1 MTTHEQFAEDLAL
14 YALGSLEGSA
24 VDSLERHLE
33 ECAACRQELARLE
46 GDMAL
51 LALTTAGPSPPQRAR
66 QRLLKAIGREP
77 RSLRTVLTRR
87 RWWTVAPVFASLVLA
102 IFAILLWRE
111 NVRQRDR
118 LEALRA
124 DAARTQAA
132 VEEAKHL
139 LALLTDPGAMHV
151 TLAAAQARPQPGSPA
166 RAGVARAGVRE
177 PAGKAIY
184 MPRNGA
190 LVFMASNLAPLAPA
204 KTYELWLV
212 PMHGEKPMP
221 AGMFKPDPQGNAVVM
236 MPPLTAGVEARTF
249 AVTIEPEGGSATPT
263 LPMVLV
269 GS

>member
-151 TLAAAQARPQPGSPA
+151 TLAAAQARPQP
-166 RAGVARAGVRE
+166 
-177 PAGKAIY
+177 AGKAIY

-249 AVTIEPEGGSATPT
+249 AVTIEPEGGSAAPT
-263 LPMVLV
+263 MPMVLV

>member
-14 YALGSLEGSA
+14 YALGSLEGDA
-24 VDSLERHLE
+24 VGPLERHLE

-66 QRLLKAIGREP
+66 QRLLKAISREP

-87 RWWTVAPVFASLVLA
+87 RWWTLAPVFASLVLA

-111 NVRQRDR
+111 NARQRDR
-118 LEALRA
+118 IEAMRA
-124 DAARTQAA
+124 DAALNQASF
-132 VEEAKHL
+132 EEAKHL
-139 LALLTDPGAMHV
+139 LALLTDPSAMHV
-151 TLAAAQARPQPGSPA
+151 TLVAA
-166 RAGVARAGVRE
+166 RAKPQ

-184 MPRNGA
+184 MPGNGA

-204 KTYELWLV
+204 QTYELWLV
-212 PMHGEKPMP
+212 PMHGGKPMP
-221 AGMFKPDPQGNAVVM
+221 AGMFKPDPQGNAMVM
-236 MPPLTAGVEARTF
+236 MPPMTAGVEARTF
-249 AVTIEPEGGSATPT
+249 AVTIEPDGGSATPT
-263 LPMVLV
+263 MPMVLV

>member
-1 MTTHEQFAEDLAL
+1 MTKHEQFAEDLAL
-14 YALGSLEGSA
+14 YALGSLEGEEI
-24 VDSLERHLE
+24 DSVERHLE

-66 QRLLKAIGREP
+66 QRVLRAIGREP

-87 RWWTVAPVFASLVLA
+87 RWWTLTPVFAALVLA
-102 IFAILLWRE
+102 VFAILLWRE

-118 LEALRA
+118 IEALRA
-124 DAARTQAA
+124 DAASNQATF
-132 VEEAKHL
+132 EGAKHL
-139 LALLTDPGAMHV
+139 LLLLTDPSAMHV
-151 TLAAAQARPQPGSPA
+151 TLVAAQSKPQ
-166 RAGVARAGVRE
+166 

-204 KTYELWLV
+204 KTYELWLL
-212 PMHGEKPMP
+212 PMRGEKPMP
-221 AGMFKPDPQGNAVVM
+221 AATFKPDPHGNAMVM
-236 MPPLTAGVEARTF
+236 MPPMTAGIEARTF
-249 AVTIEPEGGSATPT
+249 AVTIEPEGGSASPT
-263 LPMVLV
+263 MPMVLV

>member
-1 MTTHEQFAEDLAL
+1 MTGHEQFAEDLAL
-14 YALGSLEGSA
+14 YALGSLEGDA
-24 VDSLERHLE
+24 VVPLERHLE

-87 RWWTVAPVFASLVLA
+87 RWWTLAPVFAALVLA
-102 IFAILLWRE
+102 VFAILLWRE
-111 NVRQRDR
+111 NARQRDR
-118 LEALRA
+118 IEALRA
-124 DAARTQAA
+124 DAASNQATF
-132 VEEAKHL
+132 EEAKHL
-139 LALLTDPGAMHV
+139 LALLTDPSAMHV
-151 TLAAAQARPQPGSPA
+151 TLVAAQSKPQ
-166 RAGVARAGVRE
+166 

-184 MPRNGA
+184 MPGNGA

-204 KTYELWLV
+204 KTYELWLM

-221 AGMFKPDPQGNAVVM
+221 AATFKPDPQGNAIVM
-236 MPPLTAGVEARTF
+236 MPPMTAGIEARTF

-263 LPMVLV
+263 MPLVLV

>member
-151 TLAAAQARPQPGSPA
+151 TLAAAQARPQP
-166 RAGVARAGVRE
+166 
-177 PAGKAIY
+177 AGKAIY

-221 AGMFKPDPQGNAVVM
+221 AGMFKPDPQGNAMVM

>member
-1 MTTHEQFAEDLAL
+1 MTIHEQFAEDLAL
-14 YALGSLEGSA
+14 YALGSLEGDA

-66 QRLLKAIGREP
+66 QRLLKAIAREP

-87 RWWTVAPVFASLVLA
+87 RWWTLAPVFASLVLA

-111 NVRQRDR
+111 NARQRDR
-118 LEALRA
+118 VEALRA
-124 DAARTQAA
+124 DAARTQATF
-132 VEEAKHL
+132 EEAKHL
-139 LALLTDPGAMHV
+139 LALLTDPSAMHV
-151 TLAAAQARPQPGSPA
+151 TLVAAQSKPQ
-166 RAGVARAGVRE
+166 

-221 AGMFKPDPQGNAVVM
+221 AGMFKPDPRGDAMVM
-236 MPPLTAGVEARTF
+236 MPPMTAGVEARTF
-249 AVTIEPEGGSATPT
+249 AVSIEPEGGSATPT
-263 LPMVLV
+263 MPMVLV

>member
-1 MTTHEQFAEDLAL
+1 MTIHEQFAEDLAL
-14 YALGSLEGSA
+14 YALGSLEDDAAG
-24 VDSLERHLE
+24 SLERHLE

-87 RWWTVAPVFASLVLA
+87 RWWTLAPVFASLVLA

-111 NVRQRDR
+111 SARQRDR
-118 LEALRA
+118 MEALRA
-124 DAARTQAA
+124 DAARTQAT

-139 LALLTDPGAMHV
+139 LALLTDPSAMHV
-151 TLAAAQARPQPGSPA
+151 TLVAAQSKPQ
-166 RAGVARAGVRE
+166 

-184 MPRNGA
+184 MPGNGA

-221 AGMFKPDPQGNAVVM
+221 AGMFKPDPQGNAMVM
-236 MPPLTAGVEARTF
+236 MPPMMAGVEARTF
-249 AVTIEPEGGSATPT
+249 TVTIEP
-263 LPMVLV
+263 
-269 GS
+269 